1 MTPTDTGLRPRTH
14 IEVSRH
20 RTSEGLV
27 RWLRCT
33 ECGRLRMLLQP
44 DSGPDPGPDSGPAGP
59 AVTAGSPT
67 LGCAG
72 CF

>member
-14 IEVSRH
+14 TEVSRH

-33 ECGRLRMLLQP
+33 ECGRLRMLLEP
-44 DSGPDPGPDSGPAGP
+44 DAEPGRPS
-59 AVTAGSPT
+59 VTAGSPT
-67 LGCAG
+67 LGCTG